1 MSKVQIDKALF
12 NLGSKKEFLLKAQ
25 KKECATKIRLRV
37 GISLND
43 NTTIK
48 WFHDFMGIGYHF
60 YDVHTKLLLV
70 FSKRKTL
77 VDAWNRIIKWWPDD
91 EIKMRFVEREENDDS
106 FQFTLYSESRIL
118 AITWVF
124 LKHLKASEHYKKFK
138 DDYDGAANLGFALY
152 IPRDDFYELELFDY
166 KKRVTDVKFLKET
179 EADQDP
185 LVFRARQILRDLETG
200 TN

>member
-1 MSKVQIDKALF
+1 M
-12 NLGSKKEFLLKAQ
+12 
-25 KKECATKIRLRV
+25 

-48 WFHDFMGIGYHF
+48 GFHDFMGIGYHF

-77 VDAWNRIIKWWPDD
+77 VDAWNKIIKWWPDD
-91 EIKMRFVEREENDDS
+91 EIKMRFVEKEEDDDS
-106 FQFTLYSESRIL
+106 FQFILYSKSRIL
-118 AITWVF
+118 AVTWIF
-124 LKHLKASEHYKKFK
+124 LKHLKASEHYKRFK
-138 DDYDGAANLGFALY
+138 DEYDGAANLGFALY

-166 KKRVTDVKFLKET
+166 KKRITDVKFLKET
-179 EADQDP
+179 QADQDTV
-185 LVFRARQILRDLETG
+185 VFRARQILRDLEKG